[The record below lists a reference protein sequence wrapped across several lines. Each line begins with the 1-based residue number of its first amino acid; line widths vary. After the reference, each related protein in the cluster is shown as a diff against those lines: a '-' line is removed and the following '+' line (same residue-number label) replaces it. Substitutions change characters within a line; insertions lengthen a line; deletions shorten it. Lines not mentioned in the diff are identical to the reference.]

1 MTKLSELIGENGYLA
16 VPKLERRKVKLLWVT
31 DFYDAPLSGM
41 AFYAGRSHLYQMYN
55 KEEWLYGGDEVKP
68 IYLLIELSKEQLQE
82 EEYWHD
88 RFVREV
94 WNGWDY
100 DEDEVALWHRPEK
113 VKRGTSNAEDFSAV
127 YQTRNKQD
135 FSENMV
141 IGWFERR

>member
-1 MTKLSELIGENGYLA
+1 MTKLCELVGESGYLG
-16 VPKLERRKVKLLWVT
+16 VPKLDRRKVKLLWVV

-41 AFYAGRSHLYQMYN
+41 ALYEEKKQWYQMYN
-55 KEEWLYGGDEVKP
+55 REEWLSGGDEVKP
-68 IYLLIELSKEQLQE
+68 IYLLIDLSDEQLRE

-113 VKRGTSNAEDFSAV
+113 VKHGTSSAEEFGTV
-127 YQTRNKQD
+127 YEARSPQN

>member
-1 MTKLSELIGENGYLA
+1 MTKLCELVGENGYLA
-16 VPKLERRKVKLLWVT
+16 VPKLERHRVKLLWWG

-41 AFYAGRSHLYQMYN
+41 ALFEGEKHWYQMYN
-55 KEEWLYGGDEVKP
+55 TEEWIMGSDEVRP
-68 IYLLIELSKEQLQE
+68 IYLLTELAEEQLRE

-113 VKRGTSNAEDFSAV
+113 VQHGTSTNEEFGAAYEARS
-127 YQTRNKQD
+127 KQD
-135 FSENMV
+135 FSENTV
-141 IGWFERR
+141 IGWFEHR